1 MSKKIKKKKTNN
13 VDDVRVACQQ
23 IGDSLHDKYD
33 DTQDLKSAQGAVSA
47 YAAAISAMKAQ
58 LIYKKMTST
67 PGRIAFFETE

>member
-1 MSKKIKKKKTNN
+1 MSEKTNKKKTNN

-23 IGDSLHDKYD
+23 IGDSLYDKYD
-33 DTQDLKSAQGAVSA
+33 DTQDLKSAQCAVSA